1 MAESGNRQ
9 TVFEKVAA
17 TVATVLSVP
26 VDRIGEDSSFTAD
39 LVVDS
44 LLMYEIVIDLEELF
58 DTRISDNDIDRI
70 ETVSDVVDFI
80 IARKD

>member
-1 MAESGNRQ
+1 MAESVDRQ

-17 TVATVLSVP
+17 AVATVLSVP

-58 DTRISDNDIDRI
+58 DTRISDNDIDQI

>member
-1 MAESGNRQ
+1 MAESVDRQ

-17 TVATVLSVP
+17 AVATVLSVP